1 MTPVDSFRRTQAA
14 GWNHRRWFIRLPGL
28 VANETGAILANF
40 RRSWRV
46 LWALTF
52 IESRRKYAGSI
63 LGMVWYPTYAA
74 LLLGSYCFVYLVVF
88 RLRFKELGTYAYVLF
103 VFAGLIPYLGMTEAV
118 STSTTSVRQSLAIL
132 KNAVF
137 PIEFVPVKFVCA
149 ALFGLFSSL
158 GILLIMVVPTAFFG
172 WHLLY
177 LPVAIAGLFTF
188 CVMIAWLFS
197 AAAVL
202 VPDVAQVI
210 NILLLLLMFVSPVGY
225 SIDMVPERAR
235 VLVYL
240 NPLTYLI
247 EAFRYALLGMRV
259 LPFWT
264 DAVFIASC
272 LVGAS
277 LTGTVFR
284 RLSPM
289 FADYE

>member
-1 MTPVDSFRRTQAA
+1 MEVGSLRRT
-14 GWNHRRWFIRLPGL
+14 RRSVRNPGRWLVRLPAL
-28 VANETGAILANF
+28 VAHETSAILTNF

-52 IESRRKYAGSI
+52 IESRRKYAGSV
-63 LGMVWYPTYAA
+63 LGMLWYPTYAA

-88 RLRFKELGTYAYVLF
+88 RFRFKELGTYAYVLF
-103 VFAGLIPYLGMTEAV
+103 VFAGLIPYLGFTEAV
-118 STSTTSVRQSLAIL
+118 ATSTTSVRQSLSIL

-158 GILLIMVVPTAFFG
+158 GILLVMALPTEFFG
-172 WHLLY
+172 WHVLY
-177 LPVAIAGLFTF
+177 LPIAVFALFIF
-188 CVMIAWLFS
+188 CVMVAWFCS

-202 VPDVAQVI
+202 IPDVAQVI
-210 NILLLLLMFVSPVGY
+210 NIVLLLLMFVSPVGY

-264 DAVFIASC
+264 DALFIASC

-277 LTGTVFR
+277 LTGTFFR
-284 RLSPM
+284 RLSPI
-289 FADYE
+289 FVDYE